1 MPKLIK
7 KLLEPNTLLVICLL
21 YVLLI
26 TIAFLFPAKSFTSV
40 SFVIPLDKL
49 AHSSIYLILAFL
61 WNIYFYITRNK
72 ASIKKSIFAILGLC
86 LTYGII
92 IEILQEQFV
101 QFRGA
106 DIFDVF
112 ANMIGAILGT
122 IIFLNVKN
130 RIKS

>member
-26 TIAFLFPAKSFTSV
+26 TIAFLFPARVGVKINFI
-40 SFVIPLDKL
+40 IPLDKII
-49 AHSSIYLILAFL
+49 HSSIYLILAFL
-61 WNIYFYITRNK
+61 WNCYFYLTKNK
-72 ASIKKSIFAILGLC
+72 DAIKKSVFTILGLC

-101 QFRGA
+101 QYRGA
-106 DIFDVF
+106 DIFDVL
-112 ANMIGAILGT
+112 ANMIGAMVGT

-130 RIKS
+130 RINS

>member
-26 TIAFLFPAKSFTSV
+26 TIAFLFPARGSV
-40 SFVIPLDKL
+40 KVNFIIPLDKIV
-49 AHSSIYLILAFL
+49 HSSIYLILAFL
-61 WNIYFYITRNK
+61 WNIYFYLTKNK
-72 ASIKKSIFAILGLC
+72 DNIKKSVFAILGLC
-86 LTYGII
+86 LAYGII
-92 IEILQEQFV
+92 IEIIQEQFV

-106 DIFDVF
+106 DIFDVL
-112 ANMIGAILGT
+112 ANMIGAMVGT

>member
-1 MPKLIK
+1 MQKLIK

-26 TIAFLFPAKSFTSV
+26 TIAFLFPAKG
-40 SFVIPLDKL
+40 FVKIDFIIPPDKIV
-49 AHSSIYLILAFL
+49 HSSIYLVLAFL
-61 WNIYFYITRNK
+61 WNIYLTK
-72 ASIKKSIFAILGLC
+72 DKDSIKKSVFTILGLC
-86 LTYGII
+86 LIYGII

-106 DIFDVF
+106 DIFDVL
-112 ANMIGAILGT
+112 ANMIGAMVGT